1 MRNLKE
7 IIPIIIQLTLEKHQ
21 YREEGQAD
29 VGVHVGKPEVVKNKA
44 HS

>member
-7 IIPIIIQLTLEKHQ
+7 IITIIIQLTLEKHQ
-21 YREEGQAD
+21 YREEGQVD
-29 VGVHVGKPEVVKNKA
+29 VGVHVGKPEVVKNKG